1 MLKRLLSLFTRS
13 DSTASSGAEAAGDSA
28 DASAP
33 KRRARSRSR
42 RRDRQ
47 ARADQPELPLDGAA
61 NPAPAEKPATR
72 PASSSA
78 SSVSSAAASS
88 PASAAPS
95 PRPVRPA
102 PPPAAARS
110 ERPRPLMAPAVPA
123 PARLASPTSGER
135 PPHFVLIDTPA
146 GLAPLY
152 AALDRVDELAMDTEA
167 DNMYHYRTRVCLLQ
181 FLVDGEVYL
190 VDLMTPLPL
199 APLWE
204 RLAQKH
210 LIMHGSD
217 FDIRLLHDFCRFR
230 PRSLFD
236 TMLAAQLL
244 NRPRVGLGALLE
256 QHFGIQ
262 LDKSGQKAN
271 WSKRPLTPKLLDY
284 AALDVWHLP
293 ALRDLLTRE
302 LAVLGRLDWLD
313 QQCRRQIESGLTGFP
328 RDEETAWRIGAAD
341 RLRGRG
347 LSVLHAV
354 WHWRE
359 KWAEELDTP
368 PFKVCGNELLFRIAS
383 SIEAGDA
390 LESVLAQTNL
400 GKRQGRL
407 GPSLSA
413 AIREGLSR
421 DPSTL
426 PRRPRAERIHLT
438 MAEIGRQD
446 RIKAHRDAVAAKL
459 ELDPTLIAPRS
470 TLVTLCREP
479 ARLDEILL
487 PWQADL
493 LRDSPDFRP
502 DTVAV
507 ATP

>member
-1 MLKRLLSLFTRS
+1 
-13 DSTASSGAEAAGDSA
+13 
-28 DASAP
+28 
-33 KRRARSRSR
+33 
-42 RRDRQ
+42 
-47 ARADQPELPLDGAA
+47 
-61 NPAPAEKPATR
+61 
-72 PASSSA
+72 
-78 SSVSSAAASS
+78 
-88 PASAAPS
+88 
-95 PRPVRPA
+95 
-102 PPPAAARS
+102 
-110 ERPRPLMAPAVPA
+110 
-123 PARLASPTSGER
+123 
-135 PPHFVLIDTPA
+135 VLIDTPA

-181 FLVDGEVYL
+181 FLVGGEVYL

-199 APLWE
+199 EPLWE
-204 RLAQKH
+204 RLATKH

-217 FDIRLLHDFCRFR
+217 FDIRLLHDLCRFR

-256 QHFGIQ
+256 QHFGLQ

-302 LAVLGRLDWLD
+302 LAALDRLDWLD
-313 QQCRRQIESGLTGFP
+313 QQCRRQIESGLNGFP
-328 RDEETAWRIGAAD
+328 REEENAWRVGPCD

-347 LSVLHAV
+347 LAVLHAV

-368 PFKVCGNELLFRIAS
+368 PFKVCNNDLLFAMAQAAES
-383 SIEAGDA
+383 GDA
-390 LESVLAQTNL
+390 PESILATTNL
-400 GKRQGRL
+400 GKRQPRL
-407 GPSLSA
+407 APSLA
-413 AIREGLSR
+413 TALREGYTR
-421 DPSTL
+421 DPSSL
-426 PRRPRAERIHLT
+426 PRRTRTERIHLSQ
-438 MAEIGRQD
+438 AEIERQD
-446 RIKAHRDAVAAKL
+446 RIKAHRDQVAGRIN
-459 ELDPTLIAPRS
+459 LDPTLIAPRS

-479 ARLDEILL
+479 GRLDEVLL

-493 LRDSPDFRP
+493 LRGASDFAP
-502 DTVAV
+502 VA
-507 ATP
+507 APGAGGA